1 MLECEWVL
9 IPIQF
14 VPSKSLVESWK
25 LKVNIT
31 WKKDKLAYSTLRV
44 NIWSLQTIDKLVYI
58 MDLTRKMGMGVASP
72 EQQYGLLIYMFWI
85 IE

>member
-1 MLECEWVL
+1 MGFDSNSVCAIKVTG
-9 IPIQF
+9 
-14 VPSKSLVESWK
+14 WK

-44 NIWSLQTIDKLVYI
+44 YIWSLQSIYKLVYI
-58 MDLTRKMGMGVASP
+58 MDLTRKMGMGVAPP
-72 EQQYGLLIYMFWI
+72 EQQYGLLIYIFWI

>member
-14 VPSKSLVESWK
+14 VPSKSLVES
-25 LKVNIT
+25 LNSNIT
-31 WKKDKLAYSTLRV
+31 WKKDKLAYSTLRM
-44 NIWSLQTIDKLVYI
+44 NIWSLQTIYKLVYI